1 MATKKLLFAGIFI
14 SALMLTSCVSNEILV
29 DETPP
34 SVVFA
39 KTTEMLN
46 FESSLKSWML
56 SKKESE
62 MNSKQR
68 LLITQDIEKNAKELL
83 VSLGKNEIASK
94 SIENTDEL
102 IRIAMKEYS
111 KKLTEMYNQQK
122 NN

>member
-1 MATKKLLFAGIFI
+1 MRTKKLLFAGIFI
-14 SALMLTSCVSNEILV
+14 SGLMLTSCVSNEILV

-34 SVVFA
+34 TVVFA

-68 LLITQDIEKNAKELL
+68 LLVTQDIEKVAKELL
-83 VSLGKNEIASK
+83 VSLGKNEIVSK
-94 SIENTDEL
+94 SIENPDEL
-102 IRIAMKEYS
+102 IRITLKEYS

>member
-68 LLITQDIEKNAKELL
+68 LLVTQDIEKVAKELL
-83 VSLGKNEIASK
+83 VSLGKNEIVSK
-94 SIENTDEL
+94 SIENPDEL
-102 IRIAMKEYS
+102 IRITLKEYS